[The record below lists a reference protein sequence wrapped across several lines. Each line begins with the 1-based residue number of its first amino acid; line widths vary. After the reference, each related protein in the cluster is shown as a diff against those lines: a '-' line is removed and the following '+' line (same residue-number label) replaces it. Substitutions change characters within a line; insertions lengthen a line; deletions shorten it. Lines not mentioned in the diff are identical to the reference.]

1 MGALAKIC
9 AARRA
14 EFAKKTTNQQTI
26 EGLLCGTSVAARIRI
41 SSRYTFDVGQ
51 ESICCVYDDE
61 VAYSW
66 RKASLR
72 VSHAPCSV
80 EVVRRKQEKTQ

>member
-1 MGALAKIC
+1 M
-9 AARRA
+9 
-14 EFAKKTTNQQTI
+14 
-26 EGLLCGTSVAARIRI
+26 LLFTMMKWLTV
-41 SSRYTFDVGQ
+41 
-51 ESICCVYDDE
+51 
-61 VAYSW
+61 W